1 MHPEFWLLSVN
12 SWQRLWRRPT
22 WSELLR
28 VAWDFDSQWRQR
40 TNDTSS
46 VSGVCEAYYFSIR
59 CEPLYPKCN
68 RICFNK
74 SKNIIFADTSMAA
87 PFCWLSKYPDDPDD
101 QRFRQASRW
110 KLCGLKRRFDKI
122 ISVCDICDIC
132 SSVLL
137 LRFHGR
143 FASQLHNQIR
153 TMCKVTHLFVENW
166 HIFFLFIIL
175 HYIPSLTV
183 IIRWKV
189 LFVKKNFFIY
199 FCNRSWISDRRHVNT
214 TENAMSPSD
223 IFLPIWFGVC

>member
-1 MHPEFWLLSVN
+1 MHPHQFGQNLQYKMHPEFWLFDCRFLTETVTKTHMVWAAPN
-12 SWQRLWRRPT
+12 G
-22 WSELLR
+22 LR
-28 VAWDFDSQWRQR
+28 FWFTVDQR

-46 VSGVCEAYYFSIR
+46 VSGVCEAYYFSI
-59 CEPLYPKCN
+59 CYEPLYPKCN

-87 PFCWLSKYPDDPDD
+87 PFCWLSKYPYDPDD
-101 QRFRQASRW
+101 QRFRQASRR

-153 TMCKVTHLFVENW
+153 TMCKVTCL
-166 HIFFLFIIL
+166 
-175 HYIPSLTV
+175 
-183 IIRWKV
+183 WKTDTY
-189 LFVKKNFFIY
+189 FFIHN
-199 FCNRSWISDRRHVNT
+199 F
-214 TENAMSPSD
+214 A
-223 IFLPIWFGVC
+223 